1 MSNLTEL
8 FNEIKEVFKSE
19 GVKTEAH
26 KFEDIVLADGTL
38 AQVEPSVSVGS
49 AVVVQSGDELVTA
62 PDGKHELSDGRT
74 IVVSGGVIT
83 EVLDTEDD
91 NLQEPKQETMEDAES
106 VAIISEVISEVSKAK
121 EEIAEAIDGATPS
134 EVTPE
139 LAGEVAEIVVA
150 IVEDKAQEITFSKKE
165 IMAEDDPERY
175 VTIEDWRGVE
185 ERIANLE
192 DAISDLKRD
201 KVAMSKE
208 IKGFKAKELKSN
220 EAFNKVVNLLE
231 VMVKEP
237 KKDAIKKNVSGFQKA
252 KKDKTDIVEKVKRA
266 RLKK

>member
-1 MSNLTEL
+1 MSNLKEL

-19 GVKTEAH
+19 GVETETVESKEIKEQ

-49 AVVVQSGDELVTA
+49 AVVVQSGDELITA

-91 NLQEPKQETMEDAES
+91 M
-106 VAIISEVISEVSKAK
+106 AK
-121 EEIAEAIDGATPS
+121 E
-134 EVTPE
+134 PE
-139 LAGEVAEIVVA
+139 
-150 IVEDKAQEITFSKKE
+150 KE
-165 IMAEDDPERY
+165 TMAEDDPERY